1 MNRFGINMSVLMLL
15 SMGVKS
21 NAQTIVFDNQN
32 MPMYHAKVKFV
43 DEFIS
48 RFNGSEIRKDVE
60 RDFADRESNILLL
73 FNLAQFKSQSDTL
86 FLEAKN
92 FAHAIAQDS
101 IIINYEDSS
110 WYAKVKCHG
119 TLVNKKVDF
128 YLYLFVEER
137 GLYMYKWAIADAEG
151 SIFNTSRT
159 RAHKELFMLPN
170 DHEQSFLSLAR
181 VTNETSRYI
190 DDFVK
195 TNYEA
200 DALSVFLTL
209 VRSGQL
215 KINYVTD
222 VEFVFLQVPNY
233 KFTIKHFERENM
245 NAGWLINSFEKCN
258 ETEKNQILCSLHRI
272 FNRKKEVVEKFDV
285 VVADSVVSKQCDVV
299 EADSINTE
307 NVKLSM
313 SEVVVR
319 RLGNILHLWMETGDI
334 DYQKKAIR
342 ECAGKKGRGCTI
354 NDSIM
359 SLFAINNDLP
369 QDSIYKLDDYLAGM
383 KMLITKGNSTIDFV
397 NIKKIG
403 EDDDYDVVSCN
414 VILTG
419 EMNVYSSNVFYIRKI
434 DNKISRITALNSD
447 RNY

>member
-1 MNRFGINMSVLMLL
+1 MGRYTTMLIFVLMLF
-15 SMGVKS
+15 SGRT
-21 NAQTIVFDNQN
+21 NTDAQTVLFDFQN

-43 DEFIS
+43 DEFIA

-60 RDFADRESNILLL
+60 RDYADRESNILLL
-73 FNLAQFKSQSDTL
+73 FNLSQFKSQSDTL

-92 FAHAIAQDS
+92 FAHTIVQDS
-101 IIINYEDSS
+101 VIINYEDSL

-137 GLYMYKWAIADAEG
+137 ENYMYKWAIADAEG
-151 SIFNTSRT
+151 TVFNTSRT
-159 RAHKELFMLPN
+159 RAHKEFFMLPN

-181 VTNETSRYI
+181 VTDETGRYI

-272 FNRKKEVVEKFDV
+272 SNRRNEVVENYDV
-285 VVADSVVSKQCDVV
+285 VATDSAVSEQGDVIETDSTNSEKV
-299 EADSINTE
+299 E
-307 NVKLSM
+307 LSM

-319 RLGNILHLWMETGDI
+319 RLGYILHLWMETGDT
-334 DYQKKAIR
+334 DYQKKALR
-342 ECAGKKGRGCTI
+342 EFAGKKGRECTI

-369 QDSIYKLDDYLAGM
+369 QDSTYKLNDYLAGM
-383 KMLITKGNSTIDFV
+383 KMLITKGNTTIDFI

-403 EDDDYDVVSCN
+403 EEDDCDIVSCN
-414 VILTG
+414 VILAG
-419 EMNVYSSNVFYIRKI
+419 EMNIHSSDAFYIRKN
-434 DNKISRITALNSD
+434 DNKVFHITALNSD
-447 RNY
+447 